1 LPQHKYYIETYG
13 CAANQADSAI
23 MRGVLENRGWAES
36 DENSAEVII
45 INTCGVKKPTEDKIL
60 YRIDEVVNS
69 KKPLVVAGCLTRI
82 DTERIL
88 KTGCNVA
95 IDVRSVER
103 IAEAAEMSLDGA
115 RGRLITSDSIVDK
128 PSFMGRKLSN
138 TLGVIE
144 IQEGCGYYCTFC
156 ATKFSRG
163 ANHSFSLQSIV
174 RAASELARQG
184 AVEIW
189 ITGQDV
195 AAYNYQGKRLPA
207 LLEQLGSIDS
217 EFKIRVGMMTP
228 PFAKVIIKDMLQLFP
243 SRKLYQFFHVPVQSG
258 SDRVLNDMKRGYRSS
273 LFEDLVNH
281 IREKLPSSTI
291 ETDVI
296 IGYPTETEA
305 DFQATLSLLER
316 VKPASVNLSKFWS
329 RPGTEASRLKPL
341 DSRTV
346 ARRSREAYELIME
359 IMKRSNEK
367 WINWEGEV
375 IITERGSVYGTW
387 KGRNYAYKQI
397 IINSEKE
404 MLGKVVTARVESAD
418 SVNLYAH
425 IVDSNSAVR
434 FRPPS

>member
-1 LPQHKYYIETYG
+1 MPQHKYYIETYG
-13 CAANQADSAI
+13 CAANQADSVI
-23 MRGVLENRGWAES
+23 MKGVLESSGWTES
-36 DENSAEVII
+36 DETNAEVII

-60 YRIDEVVNS
+60 YRIDEVVNN
-69 KKPLVVAGCLTRI
+69 KRPLVVAGCLTRI

-103 IAEAAEMSLDGA
+103 IAEAAEMSLEGA

-128 PSFMGRKLSN
+128 PSFIGRKLSN
-138 TLGVIE
+138 TVGVIE

-163 ANHSFSLQSIV
+163 GNHSFSLQSIV
-174 RAASELARQG
+174 RAVSDLVRQG
-184 AVEIW
+184 AIEIW
-189 ITGQDV
+189 LTGQDV
-195 AAYNYQGKRLPA
+195 AAYNYQGKRLPV
-207 LLEQLGSIDS
+207 LLEQLSTIET

-228 PFAKVIIKDMLQLFP
+228 PFAKVILKDVLQLFP
-243 SRKLYQFFHVPVQSG
+243 SRKPYQFFHVPVQSG

-273 LFEDLVNH
+273 FFEELVNC
-281 IREKLPSSTI
+281 IRGKLPSSTI

-296 IGYPTETEA
+296 VGYPTETEA

-329 RPGTEASRLKPL
+329 RPGTEASRLRPL

-346 ARRSREAYELIME
+346 ARRSREAYELIMD
-359 IMKRSNEK
+359 IMKMSNEK
-367 WINWEGEV
+367 WIGWEGEV
-375 IITERGSVYGTW
+375 IITEKGSVYGTW

-397 IINSEKE
+397 IINSERE
-404 MLGKVVTARVESAD
+404 MLGKAVTARVDGAD

-425 IVDSNSAVR
+425 PIN
-434 FRPPS
+434 